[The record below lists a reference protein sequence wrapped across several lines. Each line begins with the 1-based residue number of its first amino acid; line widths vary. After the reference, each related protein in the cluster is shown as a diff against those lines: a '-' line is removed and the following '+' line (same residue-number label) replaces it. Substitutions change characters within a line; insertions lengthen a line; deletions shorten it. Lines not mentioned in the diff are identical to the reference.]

1 MKINGEISSKILTI
15 APHYLPP
22 KGGITQ
28 VIYSYD
34 KFVFENFQFIPLMKG
49 KSVMA
54 RRISIFISLV
64 KLFFRLIFN
73 KGIRIIHIHSASYR
87 SFQHSVLF
95 MKVAKMHNRKVV
107 MHIHGGGFAEYYE
120 TKPQWIKSML
130 NKCDVVV
137 ALTSFW
143 ERFFKEKVGCKNV
156 IQINNIIEEPQ
167 YKATT
172 KDNTC
177 KHLLF
182 LGKICNDKGI
192 YDLIEVI
199 IEHRIEFDGKLVL
212 HIGGGGEVD
221 KLNTIIENEALQDI
235 IKYEGWINGDKK
247 ISLFNQCDVYVL
259 PSYIEGLPISI
270 LEALSYGH
278 YIISTTIGGIPEI
291 IKNKEEGVLFTP
303 GDKEALYNILK
314 EVISNNTLLEN
325 KEKRIEISNKHTP
338 KEVAKELLSM
348 YKKLL

>member
-1 MKINGEISSKILTI
+1 MKIDSGISSKVLTI
-15 APHYLPP
+15 SQDYLPP
-22 KGGITQ
+22 RGGIAQ
-28 VIYSYD
+28 VVYSYD
-34 KFVFENFQFIPLMKG
+34 NFVFENF
-49 KSVMA
+49 KSL
-54 RRISIFISLV
+54 RIKKRKNIWISRLHIIITMLKLTTLLIFDRNIKIVHIHTASYNRFYFNTYYLRIA
-64 KLFFRLIFN
+64 KLFN
-73 KGIRIIHIHSASYR
+73 K
-87 SFQHSVLF
+87 
-95 MKVAKMHNRKVV
+95 KVI
-107 MHIHGGGFAEYYE
+107 MHIHGGGFAKYYE

-130 NKCDVVV
+130 DKCDVVV

-199 IEHRIEFDGKLVL
+199 KEHRIEFDGKLVL